1 MSHSLSHEVQ
11 FLFVVLLGSLSTSQ
25 VEWAQHTG
33 AEGEGSLVQHH
44 SEKEVK
50 TCFCFLTRVTLVQDF
65 QQGTV
70 SPRASQKAARL
81 LRGVLSLLWG

>member
-25 VEWAQHTG
+25 IKWAQRTG
-33 AEGEGSLVQHH
+33 VEGKGALVQHH

-50 TCFCFLTRVTLVQDF
+50 TGFLL
-65 QQGTV
+65 
-70 SPRASQKAARL
+70 
-81 LRGVLSLLWG
+81 